1 MTVLNSMLT
10 SIVFLPLVIISLLVI
25 YAIAYGIWSYR
36 TTGEIPPMYLTIGK
50 TIYFIIIKL
59 LIPVKLL
66 GQFLWWLLPIFPD
79 RFRVPLGYVRLGAW
93 DPLNIGR
100 TLLLLSLSAFITIS
114 YLVYNYGYPN
124 ALVAYSQYLN
134 ITLYGLGIMFLVML
148 FIAFNKS
155 VLDGNGPAGAF
166 PATGNLDEKSGW
178 LFNSGASV
186 LFWSIAVGVV
196 IAILGCLCY
205 LASKYSFF
213 SLTGLNVLMILAGLG
228 VMFTLYYFL
237 SSSPYVSG
245 LLRNNSVLSFLFY
258 AVFIIPCLFLD
269 TIKYLYNQFRHTP
282 KTVYIILAAEIVL
295 VTLYVIVPIIQ
306 KYFYLFVPPASNKL
320 ERIKLNIKSNEAT
333 RKEIQDRIA
342 QIKSYNPPD
351 SKKLDDQGW
360 ETVITKNYNSPD
372 NEEELKSFLMNY
384 GYKTKQMC
392 TDNPM
397 IQNKSDCS
405 SKIEKMINY
414 IQTNTTELVGLKSK
428 LQEVE
433 ESIKKLKKEKSNVN
447 DMEKGKLL
455 LDTPIYLK
463 NKKHIGGYTDFKM
476 AGDNVEYNY
485 NYGIS
490 AWFFIRAQ
498 PPNYGKNYR
507 EFTSILN
514 YGNKPNILYN
524 GKANTLRIIMDNGKN
539 KKPIVYEVKEFPLQK
554 WNNVVV
560 NYDGGT
566 LDIYINAKLVASFP
580 NTLPYM
586 SMDEITVGDDNGIG
600 GGVCNVVYFPTS
612 ISKERID
619 INYRILSNKNPPVI

>member
-1 MTVLNSMLT
+1 MTVLNNMLT
-10 SIVFLPLVIISLLVI
+10 SIVFLPLIIISLLVI
-25 YAIAYGIWSYR
+25 YAVAYGIWAYK
-36 TTGEIPPMYLTIGK
+36 TTGVIPPMYSTIGN
-50 TIYFIIIKL
+50 TIYFIILKL
-59 LIPVKLL
+59 LIPVKLV
-66 GQFLWWLLPIFPD
+66 GQLLWWMFPLFPD
-79 RFRVPLGYVRLGAW
+79 RFRVPLDYVRMGAW

-100 TLLLLSLSAFITIS
+100 TILLLSLSSFLTIC
-114 YLVYNYGYPN
+114 YLVYSYGYPN
-124 ALVAYSQYLN
+124 NIVAYSKYLN
-134 ITLYGLGIMFLVML
+134 ITLYSLGIMFLIML
-148 FIAFNKS
+148 FIGFNKT
-155 VLDGNGPAGAF
+155 VLDGNGPSGAF
-166 PATGNLDEKSGW
+166 PAAGNLDEKSGW

-196 IAILGCLCY
+196 IAILGGLCY

-213 SLTGLNVLMILAGLG
+213 SLTGLNILMILAGLG
-228 VMFTLYYFL
+228 VMFILYYFL
-237 SSSPYVSG
+237 SSNPYVSN
-245 LLRNNSVLSFLFY
+245 LLRNNSVLSFLY
-258 AVFIIPCLFLD
+258 YSVFIIPCLFLD
-269 TIKYLYNQFRHTP
+269 TVKYIYNQTRHTP
-282 KTVYIILAAEIVL
+282 KSVYIVLAAEIIL
-295 VTLYVIVPIIQ
+295 VSLYVIIPIIQ
-306 KYFYLFVPPASNKL
+306 KYIYLFVPPADDKL
-320 ERIKLNIKSNEAT
+320 ARIKLNIKDNEAT
-333 RKEIQDRIA
+333 RKEINDRIA
-342 QIKSYNPPD
+342 QIKAYNPPD

-360 ETVITKNYNSPD
+360 ETVITKDYNNPD
-372 NEEELKSFLMNY
+372 NVEELKNFLMNY

-392 TDNPM
+392 TDNP
-397 IQNKSDCS
+397 IVQNKSDCS

-414 IQTNTTELVGLKSK
+414 IQTKTTELVGLRSK

-433 ESIKKLKKEKSNVN
+433 ESLKKLNKEKNSVN

-463 NKKHIGGYTDFKM
+463 HKKHIGGYTDFKM

-524 GKANTLRIIMDNGKN
+524 GKDNTLRIVMDNGKN

-566 LDIYINAKLVASFP
+566 LDIYINSKLVASFP

-586 SMDEITVGDDNGIG
+586 SMDEITVGDDKGIG

-619 INYRILSNKNPPVI
+619 INYRILSNKNPPII